1 MPFGKAV
8 HGPVTDYVIAHA
20 LSKPF
25 DIMANFEEAWV
36 KHTSDQQLKY
46 PMNWDADSSYAAAKR
61 LVELFPEAWE
71 KAQLVAVLDQS
82 GAPLVERWLVVPGPP
97 GVEIELRID
106 FLVMDLRSGAIGVL
120 DAKTTSAEHCEAFG
134 SNALQLTTY
143 QYAVDHAFASCLGP
157 VANVGFM
164 EFVKRKVPKGSKGQG
179 PSIEPPTWYPR
190 RSDEEVREMLT
201 AYANAARDIRDQR
214 FHRPFFASFN
224 SPCNLCDY
232 ARLCV
237 HGDQQGYRLRTTS
250 R

>member
-1 MPFGKAV
+1 MITRISYTRAQSIGTCGRAYRFRYIDRLEPVATSIAMPFGKAV

-134 SNALQLTTY
+134 
-143 QYAVDHAFASCLGP
+143 
-157 VANVGFM
+157 
-164 EFVKRKVPKGSKGQG
+164 
-179 PSIEPPTWYPR
+179 
-190 RSDEEVREMLT
+190 
-201 AYANAARDIRDQR
+201 
-214 FHRPFFASFN
+214 
-224 SPCNLCDY
+224 
-232 ARLCV
+232 
-237 HGDQQGYRLRTTS
+237 
-250 R
+250 